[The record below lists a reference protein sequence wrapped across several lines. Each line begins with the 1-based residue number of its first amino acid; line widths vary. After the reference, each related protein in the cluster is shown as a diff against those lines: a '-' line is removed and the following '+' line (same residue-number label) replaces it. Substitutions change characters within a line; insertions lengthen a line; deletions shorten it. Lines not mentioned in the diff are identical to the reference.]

1 MQGGVGREEEL
12 NDGLVCPALEACW
25 EQAFQTDP
33 KPRSGF
39 LSESWCSCSVL
50 SDSVTLWLQ
59 PARLLCP
66 WDFSSKNTGV
76 DCHFLLQ
83 GIFLTQESNPR
94 LLQLL
99 YGRQFLT
106 SEPPGKP
113 SPSPGF
119 PFGCVLFLMS
129 LIKGLLLLFNHSAVS
144 DTSRPHGLQHTRLP
158 CLSLAPGVCSNSCP
172 LSG

>member
-25 EQAFQTDP
+25 AQAFQTDP

-119 PFGCVLFLMS
+119 PFGCVLFQMIIIYHPLNGHEFEQTPGASERQGS
-129 LIKGLLLLFNHSAVS
+129 LVCCSPWGRKVS
-144 DTSRPHGLQHTRLP
+144 DT
-158 CLSLAPGVCSNSCP
+158 AE
-172 LSG
+172 